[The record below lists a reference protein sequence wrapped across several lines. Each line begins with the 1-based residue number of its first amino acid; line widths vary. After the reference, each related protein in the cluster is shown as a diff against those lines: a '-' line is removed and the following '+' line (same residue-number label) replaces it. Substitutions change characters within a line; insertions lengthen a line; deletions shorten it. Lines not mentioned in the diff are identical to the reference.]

1 MILKDLIDA
10 LQKAE
15 EANDLLLRLWL
26 QIDVYSGEFREG
38 KLDVHTL
45 NELLHFFNFDDSE

>member
-10 LQKAE
+10 LQRAE

-26 QIDVYSGEFREG
+26 QIDVYSGELREG